1 MEDPSEKYLAEKL
14 NQPNAPTI
22 VKDGKVKFHGTV
34 LRTILQRGPP
44 RYFAAYLPT
53 GVIYGVAY
61 HYEELLPICQKIARV
76 KKCEPACCRT
86 TYKESRR
93 SPRSCRCR
101 ACLLSC
107 RRNSA
112 AFLLSWH
119 LYPRR
124 RWRQCWRSYEQD
136 IHCNNRYD
144 AYYHQ

>member
-1 MEDPSEKYLAEKL
+1 MVRQQAGSHIWKGAVIVMEDPSEKYLAEKL

-76 KKCEPACCRT
+76 KKCDPKEVGINEFNGKSLYDSMVKGGMTIANIKPANI
-86 TYKESRR
+86 YASDYGD
-93 SPRSCRCR
+93 
-101 ACLLSC
+101 LS
-107 RRNSA
+107 SKKA
-112 AFLLSWH
+112 
-119 LYPRR
+119 
-124 RWRQCWRSYEQD
+124 
-136 IHCNNRYD
+136 
-144 AYYHQ
+144 